1 MVMFMVR
8 VRVRVEVRVRVRVS
22 VRVRARARARARVRA
37 RARAR
42 VRARVRIAPLD
53 LHSPH
58 FYRARQPA
66 IDARLASVAA
76 APPTRLAEMVRE
88 DGPLPQ
94 P

>member
-1 MVMFMVR
+1 M
-8 VRVRVEVRVRVRVS
+8 VEVVVVVGGGGVVAHCSLLLHEQIFDATVRDVFFAPLHS
-22 VRVRARARARARVRA
+22 
-37 RARAR
+37 
-42 VRARVRIAPLD
+42 APLD
-53 LHSPH
+53 LLSPH